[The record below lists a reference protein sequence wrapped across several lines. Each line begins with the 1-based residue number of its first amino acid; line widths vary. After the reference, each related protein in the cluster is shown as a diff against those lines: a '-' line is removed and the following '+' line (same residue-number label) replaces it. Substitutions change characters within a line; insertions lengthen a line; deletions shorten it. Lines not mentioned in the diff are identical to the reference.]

1 MPGFAGVGL
10 LLAAAAG
17 LIMTLFF
24 IQAAAVLA
32 PRVGLVDLPDER
44 KRHAGA
50 VPLVGG
56 LAVATAY
63 LLVAATL
70 LPWPEMLTGLG
81 ASMLMLMIVGMFDDM
96 FGLRPRVRLMAEIA
110 AAFMMIV
117 VGDLQLSS
125 LGNLAGNGDIALGV
139 TGGFLFTTFCV
150 VSLVNGV
157 NMLDGV
163 DGLAGSICATA
174 LAGFLVAAV
183 LMGSWLAVAHL
194 GVLIACLGSFLL
206 FHNMRTPW
214 RRRLVFLGDAGS
226 MVLGF
231 ALAWT
236 AIALADRPGTSM
248 YPITAVW
255 ILGLVVLD
263 TIATVIRRLL
273 AGRNPLAAGRD
284 HLHHLLLDAGMPVS
298 RVVGVMVAGSAA
310 MALTGIAGWQFGVPE
325 WMLTTGFIALSAVY
339 YSALSVAWRRVGS
352 GGAEI
357 VPMPRVA
364 LTSNDPGV
372 MEGIERKAG

>member
-1 MPGFAGVGL
+1 MPGSAGMA
-10 LLAAAAG
+10 LLAAGAG
-17 LIMTLFF
+17 LLVTLFF
-24 IQAAAVLA
+24 IQAAALLA

-44 KRHAGA
+44 KRHVGA

-56 LAVATAY
+56 LAVGMAY
-63 LLVAATL
+63 LLVARTL
-70 LPWPEMLTGLG
+70 LPWPDMLTGLG
-81 ASMLMLMIVGMFDDM
+81 AAIFMLMIVGMFDDLY
-96 FGLRPRVRLMAEIA
+96 GLSPRVRLLAEIA
-110 AAFMMIV
+110 AALLMIV
-117 VGDLQLSS
+117 VGDLQLTS
-125 LGNLAGNGDIALGV
+125 LGNLTGAGDIALNA
-139 TGGFLFTTFCV
+139 TAGFLFTVFCV

-163 DGLAGSICATA
+163 DGLAGSVCATA
-174 LAGFLVAAV
+174 FTGFLVAAA
-183 LMGSWLAVAHL
+183 LMGSWLAAAHL
-194 GVLIACLGSFLL
+194 GVLIACLASFLL

-236 AIALADRPGTSM
+236 AIALADRPQTSM

-273 AGRNPLAAGRD
+273 SRRNPLSAGRD
-284 HLHHLLLDAGMPVS
+284 HLHHLLLEAGMPVAG
-298 RVVGVMVAGSAA
+298 VVGVMVGLSAA
-310 MALTGIAGWQFGVPE
+310 MAATGIISWRLGVPE
-325 WMLTTGFIALSAVY
+325 WMLTAGFIALSAVY
-339 YSALSVAWRRVGS
+339 YSALSIGWRRVS
-352 GGAEI
+352 LRGADVI
-357 VPMPRVA
+357 PMKRPSSAVIDA
-364 LTSNDPGV
+364 GV